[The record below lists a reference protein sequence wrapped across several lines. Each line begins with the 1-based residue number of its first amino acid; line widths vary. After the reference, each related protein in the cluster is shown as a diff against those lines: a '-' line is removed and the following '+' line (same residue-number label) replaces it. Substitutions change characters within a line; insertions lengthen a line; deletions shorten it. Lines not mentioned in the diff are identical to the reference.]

1 MKVLVRKPLIDVAE
15 IAEIELLI
23 LRRMREH
30 TMGEHASVFR
40 GSGFDFVGLRDWEP
54 GDRPS
59 NIDWPQSTFNNFTPL
74 VVREFEQHST
84 ATIMVVAD
92 RSASTFCSVNG
103 VSIASGVARAIA
115 TIGLSA
121 VFFQDM
127 FGVMTFDRGFDSI
140 SAVRPRIG
148 RNHVIYCMDAYQH
161 ATADVEV
168 RRHGDLSLTIG
179 GHLRN
184 PCLIPIVSD
193 FLDDDVEHTLREL
206 AMLNTRHD
214 VFLVLVDS
222 AFAFD
227 LPDAPAGWVE
237 AYDVETHQ
245 AGIVSAAEVRQL
257 GARVTAWQDEVA
269 RLAKDHD
276 LDVLRLGA
284 QPDQNV
290 HALLEFVVE
299 RRLRRV

>member
-1 MKVLVRKPLIDVAE
+1 MRVPARKPLIDVAE

>member
-161 ATADVEV
+161 ATAGVEV

>member
-1 MKVLVRKPLIDVAE
+1 MKVLVGKPLIDVAE

-30 TMGEHASVFR
+30 TLGEHTSVFR
-40 GSGFDFVGLRDWEP
+40 GSGFDFVGLRDWQP

-59 NIDWPQSTFNNFTPL
+59 AIDWPQSTFNNFAPL
-74 VVREFEQHST
+74 VVRDFEQHST
-84 ATIMVVAD
+84 ATIVAVAD

-121 VFFQDM
+121 VFFQDT
-127 FGVMTFDRGFDSI
+127 FGIMTFDRGFEQML
-140 SAVRPRIG
+140 AVRPRIG
-148 RNHVIYCMDAYQH
+148 RNHVIYCMEAYQH
-161 ATADVEV
+161 VTADVEV

-193 FLDDDVEHTLREL
+193 FLFDDVQHTLKEL

-237 AYDVETHQ
+237 AYDVETRQ
-245 AGIVSAAEVRQL
+245 TGVVSSAELRQL
-257 GARVTAWQDEVA
+257 GGRVRAWQDDVA
-269 RLAKDHD
+269 RWAREYD

-284 QPDQNV
+284 QPDANV